1 MHDLLYGLTIRPLRS
16 VVHKNGKGYGST
28 ESAAGERVALHKI
41 DVGVRI
47 CSFHCDLPHAALY
60 FWFNGMTVAFG

>member
-1 MHDLLYGLTIRPLRS
+1 M
-16 VVHKNGKGYGST
+16 HKNGKGYGST